1 MGTPSAMSTSP
12 LLGRGRGEALSP
24 WEGLGESPTIMF
36 DILIKDILPIFVI
49 MALGYAAGKRG
60 VFTAANA
67 QIFNKLVLTYALPAA
82 LFVSIVKADRAMLF
96 DDAKLLIISLVV
108 LVGLFLLSYL
118 STYKIF
124 KHTKSEA
131 AVSALITGSPT
142 IGFLGFAVL
151 EPIYGS
157 TAATG
162 LVVAIVSIVVNAVS
176 IPIGMA
182 LLNAGSS
189 GASKAQDGAKKGNP
203 VLEALKAPVCW
214 APILA
219 VILVLCGI
227 KFPTILDP
235 NFELIAKANSGVA
248 VFAAGLTLSGMKF
261 QLDKEV
267 IYNTCF
273 KLLLMPAVLLIVGL
287 IFKMDPTKLQMMV
300 LAGALPPAFSGIIIG
315 SRYQQYVRTGTSTLA
330 FSIFMFVITAPL
342 WIWITRLVS

>member
-1 MGTPSAMSTSP
+1 
-12 LLGRGRGEALSP
+12 
-24 WEGLGESPTIMF
+24 MF

-82 LFVSIVKADRAMLF
+82 LFVSIVKADRTMLF
-96 DDAKLLIISLVV
+96 DDGKLLIISLVV

-189 GASKAQDGAKKGNP
+189 GAGKSQDGAKKGNP

>member
-1 MGTPSAMSTSP
+1 
-12 LLGRGRGEALSP
+12 
-24 WEGLGESPTIMF
+24 MF

-108 LVGLFLLSYL
+108 LVGLFLLSYV

-157 TAATG
+157 TASTG

-189 GASKAQDGAKKGNP
+189 SAGDAQSAVKKGNP

-219 VILVLCGI
+219 VILVLFGI

-248 VFAAGLTLSGMKF
+248 VFAAGLTLSGLKF

-273 KLLLMPAVLLIVGL
+273 KLLLMPAVLLVIGL
-287 IFKMDPTKLQMMV
+287 IFKMDPMKLQMMV

-330 FSIFMFVITAPL
+330 FSIFMFVITAPF

>member
-1 MGTPSAMSTSP
+1 
-12 LLGRGRGEALSP
+12 
-24 WEGLGESPTIMF
+24 MF

-49 MALGYAAGKRG
+49 MALGYMAGKRG
-60 VFTAANA
+60 VFSSANA

-118 STYKIF
+118 STYKFF

-151 EPIYGS
+151 SPIYGD
-157 TAATG
+157 TASTG
-162 LVVAIVSIVVNAVS
+162 LVIAIVSIVVNAVS

-182 LLNAGSS
+182 LLNAGKSD
-189 GASKAQDGAKKGNP
+189 AAKAQDGSKKGSA
-203 VLEALKAPVCW
+203 VLDALKAPVCW

-219 VILVLCGI
+219 VILVLSGI
-227 KFPTILDP
+227 KFPVILEP

-248 VFAAGLTLSGMKF
+248 VFAAGLTLSGLKF

-267 IYNTCF
+267 LYNTCF
-273 KLLLMPAVLLIVGL
+273 KLLLMPAVLLIIGL
-287 IFKMDPTKLQMMV
+287 IFKMEPMKLQMMV

-330 FSIFMFVITAPL
+330 FSILMFVLTAPL
-342 WIWITRLVS
+342 WIWITRLVA

>member
-1 MGTPSAMSTSP
+1 MGE
-12 LLGRGRGEALSP
+12 L
-24 WEGLGESPTIMF
+24 EGAPTIMF
-36 DILIKDILPIFVI
+36 TILIKDILPIFVI

-82 LFVSIVKADRAMLF
+82 LFVSIVKADRTMLF
-96 DDAKLLIISLVV
+96 DDGKLLIISLVI

-118 STYKIF
+118 STYKLF

-182 LLNAGSS
+182 LLNAGQAASATATAG
-189 GASKAQDGAKKGNP
+189 GAAPKKGNP
-203 VLEALKAPVCW
+203 VLDALKAPVCW

-227 KFPTILDP
+227 KFPAILDP

-287 IFKMDPTKLQMMV
+287 IFKMEPTKLQMMV

-330 FSIFMFVITAPL
+330 FSIFMFVLTAPL
-342 WIWITRLVS
+342 WIWVTRLVA

>member
-1 MGTPSAMSTSP
+1 
-12 LLGRGRGEALSP
+12 
-24 WEGLGESPTIMF
+24 MF

-108 LVGLFLLSYL
+108 LVGLFLLSYV

-157 TAATG
+157 TASTG

-189 GASKAQDGAKKGNP
+189 SAGDAQSAVKKGNP

-219 VILVLCGI
+219 VILVLFGI

-248 VFAAGLTLSGMKF
+248 VFAAGLTLSGLKF

-273 KLLLMPAVLLIVGL
+273 KLLLMPAVLLVIGL
-287 IFKMDPTKLQMMV
+287 IFKMDPMKLQMMV

-330 FSIFMFVITAPL
+330 FSIFMFVLAAPL
-342 WIWITRLVS
+342 WIWITRLVA

>member
-1 MGTPSAMSTSP
+1 
-12 LLGRGRGEALSP
+12 
-24 WEGLGESPTIMF
+24 MF

-82 LFVSIVKADRAMLF
+82 LFVSIVKADRTMLF
-96 DDAKLLIISLVV
+96 DDGKLLIISLVI

-118 STYKIF
+118 STYKLF

-182 LLNAGSS
+182 LLNAGQAATATATTN
-189 GASKAQDGAKKGNP
+189 GTVPKKGHP
-203 VLEALKAPVCW
+203 VLDALKAPVCW

-227 KFPTILDP
+227 KFPAILDP

-287 IFKMDPTKLQMMV
+287 IFKMDPIKLQMMV

-330 FSIFMFVITAPL
+330 FSIFMFVLTAPL
-342 WIWITRLVS
+342 WIWITRLVA

>member
-1 MGTPSAMSTSP
+1 MDFSP
-12 LLGRGRGEALSP
+12 LGEL
-24 WEGLGESPTIMF
+24 EGASSTIMF

-82 LFVSIVKADRAMLF
+82 LFVSIVKADRTMLF
-96 DDAKLLIISLVV
+96 DDGKLLIISLVV

-189 GASKAQDGAKKGNP
+189 GAGKAQDSAKKGNP

-227 KFPTILDP
+227 KFPAILDP

-248 VFAAGLTLSGMKF
+248 VFAAGLTLSGLKF

-330 FSIFMFVITAPL
+330 FSILMFVLAAPL
-342 WIWITRLVS
+342 WIWITRLVA

>member
-1 MGTPSAMSTSP
+1 
-12 LLGRGRGEALSP
+12 
-24 WEGLGESPTIMF
+24 MF

-49 MALGYAAGKRG
+49 MALGYMAGKRG
-60 VFTAANA
+60 VFSSANA

-118 STYKIF
+118 STYKFF

-151 EPIYGS
+151 SPIYGD
-157 TAATG
+157 TASTG
-162 LVVAIVSIVVNAVS
+162 LVIAIVSIVVNAVS

-182 LLNAGSS
+182 LLNAGKSD
-189 GASKAQDGAKKGNP
+189 AAKARDGSKKGSA
-203 VLEALKAPVCW
+203 VLDALKAPVCW

-219 VILVLCGI
+219 VILVLSGI
-227 KFPTILDP
+227 KFPVILEP

-248 VFAAGLTLSGMKF
+248 VFAAGLTLSGLKF

-267 IYNTCF
+267 FYNTCF
-273 KLLLMPAVLLIVGL
+273 KLLLMPAVLLIIGL
-287 IFKMDPTKLQMMV
+287 IFKMEPMKLQMMV

-330 FSIFMFVITAPL
+330 FSILMFVLTAPL
-342 WIWITRLVS
+342 WIWITRLVA